1 MSAQVGTK
9 SVVAALLA
17 NTGIAAGKLV
27 GFAFTRSSSMLA
39 EAIHSIADA
48 GNQALLLLGVRRASK
63 APSAEHPF
71 GHGRERYFWSFIV
84 ALVIFA
90 LGAGFAIF
98 EGIEKVRHPHEIKGI
113 WWAVGILGAAIVLE
127 SLSFR
132 TALREA
138 RPLRGES
145 GWWRFIRRSR
155 TPELPVV
162 LLEDLGALVGL
173 ILALAAVVL
182 AHATGNT
189 VWDGIGTLCIG
200 VLLAVIAIVL
210 AVEMQSLLI
219 GEGVLPEHRRD
230 LLAAASG
237 TPGARRVI
245 HLRTQ
250 HLGPDEILV
259 AIKMEFD
266 ADLDMTGLAGAINEV
281 EARLRTAVPMAQ
293 VIYVEP
299 DLLHRENTS

>member
-17 NTGIAAGKLV
+17 NTGIAAAKLA

-48 GNQALLLLGVRRASK
+48 GNQALLLLGVRRATKEPTS
-63 APSAEHPF
+63 EHPF
-71 GHGRERYFWSFIV
+71 GYGRERYFWSFVV

-90 LGAGFAIF
+90 LGAGFAIV
-98 EGIEKVRHPHEIKGI
+98 EGIDKVRHPHEIKGL

>member
-17 NTGIAAGKLV
+17 NTGIAAAKLV
-27 GFAFTRSSSMLA
+27 GFGITRSSSMLA

-48 GNQALLLLGVRRASK
+48 GNQALLLLGVRRATKEPTS
-63 APSAEHPF
+63 EHPF
-71 GHGRERYFWSFIV
+71 GYGRERYFWSFVV

-90 LGAGFAIF
+90 LGAGFAIV
-98 EGIEKVRHPHEIKGI
+98 EGIDKVRHPHEIKGL
-113 WWAVGILGAAIVLE
+113 WWAVGILGMAIVLE

-182 AHATGNT
+182 AHATGNA

-200 VLLAVIAIVL
+200 VLLATIAIVL

-219 GEGVLPEHRRD
+219 GEGVLPEHRRE
-230 LLAAASG
+230 LLAAASAS
-237 TPGARRVI
+237 PGARRVI

-259 AIKMEFD
+259 ALKMEFD
-266 ADLDMTGLAGAINEV
+266 ADLDMTGLASAINDV
-281 EARLRTAVPMAQ
+281 ETRLRTAVPMAQ
-293 VIYVEP
+293 VIYIEP
-299 DLLHRENTS
+299 DLLRRENT

>member
-17 NTGIAAGKLV
+17 NTGIAAAKLV
-27 GFAFTRSSSMLA
+27 GFGFTRSSSMLA
-39 EAIHSIADA
+39 EAVHSIADA
-48 GNQALLLLGVRRASK
+48 GNQALLLLGVRRATKEPTS
-63 APSAEHPF
+63 EHPF
-71 GHGRERYFWSFIV
+71 GYGRERYFWSFVV

-90 LGAGFAIF
+90 LGAGFAIV
-98 EGIEKVRHPHEIKGI
+98 EGIDKVRHPHEIKGL
-113 WWAVGILGAAIVLE
+113 WWAVGILGMAIVLE

-182 AHATGNT
+182 AHATGNA

-200 VLLAVIAIVL
+200 VLLATIAVVL

-219 GEGVLPEHRRD
+219 GEGVLPEHRRE
-230 LLAAASG
+230 LLAAASAS
-237 TPGARRVI
+237 PGARRVI

-259 AIKMEFD
+259 ALKMEFD
-266 ADLDMTGLAGAINEV
+266 ADLDMTGLAGAIDDV
-281 EARLRTAVPMAQ
+281 ETRLRTAVPVAQ
-293 VIYVEP
+293 VIYIEP
-299 DLLHRENTS
+299 DLLRRENT